1 MILEPKAREFL
12 KKVRESLPMTPPGG
26 FVAKLSSF
34 VRKDSSP
41 LSDET
46 ILQGCQIRGY
56 VIDKTLG
63 AGAAGVVFLAHHSEH
78 GEVAVKV
85 LVKPDHN
92 DEVSWALFKRE
103 ASIGQAIEH
112 PAVLKTLEFCTTD
125 IALFIFME
133 YAAGTSLGAQLKS
146 GPLPLD
152 RFLQLFPSFAAG
164 LQAAHEEGVVHRD
177 LKPDNVMVS
186 QDSLKILDFGMAR
199 WSQDESLTLT
209 NQFKGTINYCSPE
222 QVTES
227 KSVGP
232 ESDQF
237 SFGLICFEAL
247 TGRLPYPM
255 ASKNPLMNLMER
267 LDQDA
272 VRLREIDA
280 SFPAQAEE
288 VLARM
293 LEREPQKRFPSVAQ
307 AFAALEQSFRE

>member
-1 MILEPKAREFL
+1 MVSSDNLLSRLASFARKEPTAF
-12 KKVRESLPMTPPGG
+12 T
-26 FVAKLSSF
+26 
-34 VRKDSSP
+34 D
-41 LSDET
+41 DT
-46 ILQGCQIRGY
+46 ILQGRQLRGY
-56 VIDKTLG
+56 TIGKTLG
-63 AGAAGVVFLAHHSEH
+63 AGAAGVVFLAHHSAH

-85 LVKPDHN
+85 LLKPDQD
-92 DEVSWALFKRE
+92 DEVSWGLFKRE

-112 PAVLKTLEFCTTD
+112 PAVLKTLEFCTTES
-125 IALFIFME
+125 ALFIFME
-133 YAAGTSLGAQLKS
+133 YIPGVSLGS
-146 GPLPLD
+146 EFDSVPLPLD
-152 RFLQLFPSFAAG
+152 RFLMLFSSFAAG
-164 LQAAHEEGVVHRD
+164 LQAAHNAGVVHRD
-177 LKPDNVMVS
+177 LKPDNIMIWNE
-186 QDSLKILDFGMAR
+186 SLKILDFGLAR
-199 WSQDESLTLT
+199 LNQDESLTLT

-272 VRLREIDA
+272 MKLRDIEERY
-280 SFPAQAEE
+280 PEQAEK

-293 LEREPQKRFPSVAQ
+293 LERDPQKRFPSVAE
-307 AFAALEQSFRE
+307 AFAALDEAFRE